1 MDTFELLQNAA
12 ILYALGL
19 MVVPNL
25 PLSGRLRRVLN
36 LPFEPL
42 VRAGLGYR
50 WSMYSPDAPRA
61 TQIAVA
67 GVRFEDG
74 SFEAVPL
81 EGLDD
86 GDGFGKARGLRF
98 VAFQWGLCDPK
109 AAFIWPGLAEI
120 ALRTWREREAAA
132 TPSPRAPV
140 AVEIQERRFH
150 SPPPGVRD
158 AELAPEVRTLW
169 SRSLV
174 TP

>member
-1 MDTFELLQNAA
+1 MQEYYNAA

-19 MVVPNL
+19 MIVPNL
-25 PLSGRLRRVLN
+25 PLRGRLRRLAN
-36 LPFEPL
+36 RPFDV
-42 VRAGLGYR
+42 VRLSALGYR
-50 WSMYSPDAPRA
+50 WSMYSPNAPDA

-67 GVRFEDG
+67 AVRFEDG
-74 SFEAVPL
+74 SCEVVPL

-109 AAFIWPGLAEI
+109 AAFVWPDFAER
-120 ALRTWREREAAA
+120 ALRVWRERDAASGR
-132 TPSPRAPV
+132 PSRRPV
-140 AVEIQERRFH
+140 AIEVQQRRYP

-158 AELAPEVRTLW
+158 APLEPEVRTLW
-169 SRSLV
+169 SRSLE